1 MERSPSRYSMTGTTV
16 IFSAKRCTDP
26 SSLLHSTKLAQQTTE
41 LPTPEGSA
49 IGYRGCP
56 MEKPFARQK

>member
-1 MERSPSRYSMTGTTV
+1 MTGTTV